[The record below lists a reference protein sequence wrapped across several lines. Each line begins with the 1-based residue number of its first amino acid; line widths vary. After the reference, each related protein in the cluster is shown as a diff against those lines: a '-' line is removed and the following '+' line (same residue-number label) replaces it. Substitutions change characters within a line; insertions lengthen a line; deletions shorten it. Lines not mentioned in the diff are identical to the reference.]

1 MIDLRRR
8 SILLAGGGA
17 VASAALAACGHSEVP
32 GADPLG
38 GGSVPT
44 DPSGFKAL
52 VAIILFG
59 GNDAFNM
66 VVPSAR
72 DAYQVYADA
81 RLELALPRSALLSLG
96 AADNGVPFGLHPAM
110 GSLQSLYRAGHAAVV
125 SNVGT
130 LVEPIADGQVRS
142 GAFTLPPRLMSHN
155 DQQDQWQ
162 KTAAASLEAI
172 GWAGRA
178 ADLLTPGLATQ
189 VLPIG
194 ISYAGSQMLQTGRQQ
209 TGFAL
214 RSSGPVEA
222 SFLRNNDAVRAQ
234 YDALLQS
241 AAEDDH
247 LFVQAYAK
255 GHQRGLLYND
265 LIAAALEVAPDLPVA
280 FPDDNLGRQL
290 SAVAKMMSVRSTLQL
305 QRQVYVVSMGGFD
318 THSDQ
323 LARHDSL
330 LRSLSDN
337 LAAFYQATEA
347 MGIAGNVTSFTI
359 SDFGRSLTVNG
370 DGTDHGWGSHQLV
383 VGGQVQGQQFYGY
396 MPDLAPGSARDYG
409 NSGRFAPGV
418 SVDQYGATLL
428 EWLGVASGDLSAVF
442 PNLDRFERRNLG
454 FLI

>member
-1 MIDLRRR
+1 M
-8 SILLAGGGA
+8 
-17 VASAALAACGHSEVP
+17 
-32 GADPLG
+32 
-38 GGSVPT
+38 
-44 DPSGFKAL
+44 
-52 VAIILFG
+52 
-59 GNDAFNM
+59 
-66 VVPSAR
+66 
-72 DAYQVYADA
+72 
-81 RLELALPRSALLSLG
+81 
-96 AADNGVPFGLHPAM
+96 
-110 GSLQSLYRAGHAAVV
+110 
-125 SNVGT
+125 
-130 LVEPIADGQVRS
+130 
-142 GAFTLPPRLMSHN
+142 
-155 DQQDQWQ
+155 
-162 KTAAASLEAI
+162 
-172 GWAGRA
+172 
-178 ADLLTPGLATQ
+178 
-189 VLPIG
+189 
-194 ISYAGSQMLQTGRQQ
+194 
-209 TGFAL
+209 
-214 RSSGPVEA
+214 
-222 SFLRNNDAVRAQ
+222 
-234 YDALLQS
+234 
-241 AAEDDH
+241 
-247 LFVQAYAK
+247 
-255 GHQRGLLYND
+255 
-265 LIAAALEVAPDLPVA
+265 APDLPVA